1 MTDSDARPSGEDG
14 QKIDIPI
21 TVPKETAKEMADDLD
36 ETGNISIEVV
46 ERNAPSLSEQIRW
59 QLGNDTQLIEFV
71 EDYDAE

>member
-1 MTDSDARPSGEDG
+1 MPETDATASEEDG

-21 TVPKETAKEMADDLD
+21 TVPKETAKEMADELD

-59 QLGNDTQLIEFV
+59 QLDNHQQLLEFT